1 MKVLA
6 SMEVSKGYEHWKKS
20 FLAHEEARSIA
31 GIATIFF
38 AREAANE
45 SKVHVCMEVES
56 MEVLGAFMSDPENA
70 KVIEEAGGVGD
81 SAVIIPLVD

>member
-20 FLAHEEARSIA
+20 FLSHEEARSNA

-70 KVIEEAGGVGD
+70 KVIEQAGGVGD

>member
-1 MKVLA
+1 MP
-6 SMEVSKGYEHWKKS
+6 SC
-20 FLAHEEARSIA
+20 
-31 GIATIFF
+31 TINFVQGQRYSRN

-56 MEVLGAFMSDPENA
+56 MEILGAFMSDPENA

>member
-1 MKVLA
+1 
-6 SMEVSKGYEHWKKS
+6 
-20 FLAHEEARSIA
+20 
-31 GIATIFF
+31 
-38 AREAANE
+38 
-45 SKVHVCMEVES
+45 